1 MSLSLVKFNPKNE
14 FKTVLKSSLGF
25 GYLYMDFS
33 KMGFGFGE
41 ISVHQRD
48 SQNGAFSAMNEMMPR
63 ETCADIITSFVM
75 SLPKKES
82 VRVVRHE
89 DGFEFLSK
97 IKQEVEKDTLSIINL
112 YLSRN
117 PNNENILHYIP
128 SLNFSEIKFNT
139 DEGTVTANLNLDNDG
154 QNYFVVTLNY
164 DLIDGISFFSP
175 FYARFKSV
183 TSEQLTNWVLNKE
196 DELFYNGEE
205 IKTYLSSIFYFLWL
219 KDYNAELNLT
229 QAKNKFSEIFQDKKL
244 IKSLEYYEVQGNTL
258 EGKIVSAQDRAVKE
272 LQVSFVSNPQAHFC
286 MKVVADGQEHEISIK
301 TVEGLVNGASAYC
314 IENTGDE
321 RLIYNA
327 FTKILADLILE
338 DQEHMDYRDLYVNV
352 FSKFQEVDEI
362 ENVLTLLVNSEKES
376 VQKREQIIKEIA
388 GLKKLLTQKGVEKG
402 SVDKYCDRL
411 QKQYIDCCD

>member
-1 MSLSLVKFNPKNE
+1 MNLSLVKFNPKNE
-14 FKTVLKSSLGF
+14 FKTFLKSTLGSR
-25 GYLYMDFS
+25 YLYMDFS
-33 KMGFGFGE
+33 KPGFGFGE
-41 ISVHQRD
+41 ISVHQRA
-48 SQNGAFSAMNEMMPR
+48 SQNGAFSAMNEMMSR

-75 SLPKKES
+75 SLPKKET
-82 VRVVRHE
+82 VNLLKHE
-89 DGFEFLSK
+89 DGFQFLSK
-97 IKQEVEKDTLSIINL
+97 IKQEVESSTLKVINL
-112 YLSRN
+112 YLSRH
-117 PNNENILHYIP
+117 PDNENILHYIP
-128 SLNFSEIKFNT
+128 SLNFNEIKFNT
-139 DEGTVTANLNLDNDG
+139 DDGTVTANLNLENDG

-164 DLIDGISFFSP
+164 DLIDRISFFSP
-175 FYARFKSV
+175 FYGKFKSV
-183 TSEQLTNWVLNKE
+183 SSEQLTNWVVSNE
-196 DELFYNGEE
+196 DVLYYNHEE

-219 KDYNAELNLT
+219 KDYNAELNLN
-229 QAKNKFSEIFQDKKL
+229 QAKDNFAEIFQDKKL
-244 IKSLEYYEVQGNTL
+244 IKSMEYYEIQGTKL
-258 EGKIVSAQDRAVKE
+258 EGKIVSAQDKDVKG

-286 MKVVADGQEHEISIK
+286 MRVVADGQEHEISIK

-321 RLIYNA
+321 SLIYNA